1 MMRASLWAMAVMA
14 LGVPRR
20 AFQRRNQSVLA
31 AVNGFEVER
40 VGQHKVQIGV
50 LAGIGLPREIT

>member
-1 MMRASLWAMAVMA
+1 MRDLFGINAV
-14 LGVPRR
+14 
-20 AFQRRNQSVLA
+20 VLVFA

-40 VGQHKVQIGV
+40 VGQNEVQAGL